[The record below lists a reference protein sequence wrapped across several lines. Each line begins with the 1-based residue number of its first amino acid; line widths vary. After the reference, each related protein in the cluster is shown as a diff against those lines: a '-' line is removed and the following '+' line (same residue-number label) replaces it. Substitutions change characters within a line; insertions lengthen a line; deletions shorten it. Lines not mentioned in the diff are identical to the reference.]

1 MLLASHIIS
10 NNELWIPDSI
20 DLYHTPSQF
29 IFRKWY
35 LEFRLTSYKSFFSY
49 KTSKCLLT
57 WVIGGPHLCFF
68 SCSTTYILLEK
79 KKKKKENLSVITSVY
94 YFISET
100 AWKWMILL
108 LTLLCFGVCNQW
120 LLWWNRS
127 CQKENLFRFWLYFSF
142 FPS

>member
-49 KTSKCLLT
+49 KMSPYMSHRWSTFMLLF
-57 WVIGGPHLCFF
+57 LLY
-68 SCSTTYILLEK
+68 YIYSPWKK

-94 YFISET
+94 SFISET

-127 CQKENLFRFWLYFSF
+127 CQKENLFRF
-142 FPS
+142 

>member
-49 KTSKCLLT
+49 KMSKCLLT

-79 KKKKKENLSVITSVY
+79 KKKENLSVITSVY
-94 YFISET
+94 SFISET

-127 CQKENLFRFWLYFSF
+127 CQKENLFRF
-142 FPS
+142 